1 MLEGLY
7 ISILPN
13 GDVERTLVTPSGT
26 MVLEKTTIADE
37 LILFLNCA
45 LTRIARSP
53 SIWQPLR
60 YTFPRHL
67 NTPIRRRR
75 STPMSCS
82 AM

>member
-37 LILFLNCA
+37 LILFSEL
-45 LTRIARSP
+45 
-53 SIWQPLR
+53 
-60 YTFPRHL
+60 
-67 NTPIRRRR
+67 
-75 STPMSCS
+75 
-82 AM
+82 